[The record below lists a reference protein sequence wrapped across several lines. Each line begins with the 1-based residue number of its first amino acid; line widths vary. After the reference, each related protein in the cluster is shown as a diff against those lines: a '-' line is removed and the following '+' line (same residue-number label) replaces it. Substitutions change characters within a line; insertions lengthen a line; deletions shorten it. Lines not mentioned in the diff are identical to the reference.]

1 MAGPSGKKQS
11 AKTQLG
17 GTEGGR
23 FESVAV
29 DDRIRHRPIYFI
41 TEDDRSGALRKY
53 SPPFKQSTGWESL
66 HVMGWVKT
74 HYLNK
79 LPGNRFEWTKNYYV
93 NAEGIIHQ
101 NGMLYFV
108 SKLVKKL
115 FLLDLDNMTYSVEYT
130 NKGVSKDE
138 GEFHSQP
145 DQIASGDDGY
155 MCFTEDGSSSSGV
168 YCRRSNSSENH
179 ITIFEPDPL
188 SSKETRL
195 QVLPSAQT
203 ERFYACYHDWGCNR
217 NARTSQQTCGC
228 FMEFWRK
235 DGLAFNAATMNLK
248 QHL

>member
-1 MAGPSGKKQS
+1 MEFILTIMERLYYKALLKESSWNCSGGKTPHGTWITCEETFDGQCWPVPTHVWILFLWPKAGPSGKKQS

-66 HVMGWVKT
+66 HVMGWGKT

-115 FLLDLDNMTYSVEYT
+115 FLLDLDNMTYRVEYT

-168 YCRRSNSSENH
+168 
-179 ITIFEPDPL
+179 
-188 SSKETRL
+188 
-195 QVLPSAQT
+195 
-203 ERFYACYHDWGCNR
+203 
-217 NARTSQQTCGC
+217 
-228 FMEFWRK
+228 
-235 DGLAFNAATMNLK
+235 
-248 QHL
+248 